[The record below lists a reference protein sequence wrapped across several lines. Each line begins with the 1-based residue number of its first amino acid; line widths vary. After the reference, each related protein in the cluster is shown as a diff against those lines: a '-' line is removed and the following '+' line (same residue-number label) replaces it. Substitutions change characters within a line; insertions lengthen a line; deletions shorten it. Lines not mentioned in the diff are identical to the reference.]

1 MPPNANPDLA
11 RAPAAASGSTPAS
24 SGLPSSSHMLHWMRT
39 MTGYAPVVSARFSA
53 ACSPFRRSTAAR
65 FGRRRPNPGEADVAA
80 YLALIPTI
88 SHPTSR

>member
-1 MPPNANPDLA
+1 MSSG
-11 RAPAAASGSTPAS
+11 APATTLLLLWIRES
-24 SGLPSSSHMLHWMRT
+24 
-39 MTGYAPVVSARFSA
+39 TGYAAVVSARFSA

>member
-1 MPPNANPDLA
+1 MHHSAISAVA
-11 RAPAAASGSTPAS
+11 RAPAAAASSTPAS
-24 SGLPSSSHMLHWMRT
+24 TAHPVRSFLLRWMRKS
-39 MTGYAPVVSARFSA
+39 TGYAPVVSARFFA